1 MRRWIRKHPPRPLVR
16 TSWRNELLLLVLQ
29 SEEVRQRRREQLLL
43 DVLVLLLLGL
53 AAVVRDRA
61 HVRRAPQLALVVS
74 EEAHQPV
81 ALGSVRAHLRAVP
94 RGVEP
99 ALKDPV
105 SILARVAA
113 LARPFP
119 VVRTRHRRVVVLPW
133 VSPSSLLSRVS
144 KRALRPVVRTCPRT
158 GLHLEVVH
166 AKVVARELRA
176 LDIKYRLVR
185 VARIVWVVVFVML
198 LLLLVCR
205 CERVHLCGIN
215 TDTSSFLSSSSLF
228 LFVSSLETKNS
239 RCSRFQTTSKLKE
252 LSTFFPKP
260 KVSLSLVPSK
270 ASRGS

>member
-144 KRALRPVVRTCPRT
+144 KRALRPVVRTCPGTR
-158 GLHLEVVH
+158 LHLEVVH
-166 AKVVARELRA
+166 AKVVARKLRA

-198 LLLLVCR
+198 LLLLMLVLLMLVCR
-205 CERVHLCGIN
+205 CERVHLCGMN
-215 TDTSSFLSSSSLF
+215 TDTSPFSLLLLLSLSSSPLWKQ
-228 LFVSSLETKNS
+228 KNS
-239 RCSRFQTTSKLKE
+239 RCSRFQTTSTR
-252 LSTFFPKP
+252 SFAT
-260 KVSLSLVPSK
+260 
-270 ASRGS
+270 AC